1 MSTSPGQPSPI
12 PTEPYLAPP
21 LNVPPIVWMILK
33 WSALGL
39 GGLLAL
45 IATVIESGHAPALA
59 VFGLFF
65 AIAARIMQAEEH
77 RAK

>member
-1 MSTSPGQPSPI
+1 
-12 PTEPYLAPP
+12 
-21 LNVPPIVWMILK
+21 MILK